1 MAQRSRHPHHDTPCG
16 IIRELFTDGTSFAQE
31 CKSTHGQ
38 NRTRFRDRDSG
49 STSDHE
55 LLTEVALELRKGS
68 AESGLGEAKLLRRAI
83 DATQLGDP
91 QKIFKL
97 IQIHGNP
104 L

>member
-55 LLTEVALELRKGS
+55 LLTEVALELQQGGISVGGGRSSGS
-68 AESGLGEAKLLRRAI
+68 
-83 DATQLGDP
+83 P
-91 QKIFKL
+91 V
-97 IQIHGNP
+97 
-104 L
+104 